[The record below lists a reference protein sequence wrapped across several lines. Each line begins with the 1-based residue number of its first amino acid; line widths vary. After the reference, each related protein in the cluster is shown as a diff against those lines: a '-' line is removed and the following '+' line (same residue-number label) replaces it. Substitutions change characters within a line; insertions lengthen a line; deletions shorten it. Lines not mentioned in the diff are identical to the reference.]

1 MWKDDSETSGISIST
16 YTRFSL
22 LFYAVGLKNL
32 YVWAD
37 STYNFIFHT
46 CEEMRD
52 QRRMVAFFLQNRT
65 KLMALIFGWGK
76 VCTWRNHAW
85 RIRTVLN
92 IFPFFFSL
100 CYFSC
105 VWSLFT
111 SGWNERAGLFFANIR
126 ERVSRSDAVLVFSR
140 KYTNIDIAR
149 GISSI

>member
-52 QRRMVAFFLQNRT
+52 QRRMVAFFYR
-65 KLMALIFGWGK
+65 IE
-76 VCTWRNHAW
+76 RNLWLSSLAGAKFVREEITREEFARSW
-85 RIRTVLN
+85 IS
-92 IFPFFFSL
+92 FPSFFLYAISL
-100 CYFSC
+100 ASGVYLRQGETNAPDYFS
-105 VWSLFT
+105 
-111 SGWNERAGLFFANIR
+111 RIYANVFLDR
-126 ERVSRSDAVLVFSR
+126 MRYWFSR
-140 KYTNIDIAR
+140 ENIQIL
-149 GISSI
+149 I